1 MSGDRLA
8 VHALLAEYGALLDLG
23 RYDEWLALFAA
34 TCRYCVVP
42 RENHDA
48 GLPAA
53 LIYCDSRAMLE
64 DRIQAL
70 REANKYNIHSD
81 RHIIGLP
88 RLVAERAGGIDI
100 EAPFAVYQTDQEGE
114 TRLFATGLYR
124 DRIER
129 SHEALRIAEKLV
141 LLDTGAVPTLLAT
154 PL

>member
-1 MSGDRLA
+1 MSIDRLA

-23 RYDEWLALFAA
+23 RYDEWLGLFAA
-34 TCRYCVVP
+34 ACTYSVMP
-42 RENHDA
+42 RENFDS
-48 GLPAA
+48 GLPVA
-53 LIYCDSRAMLE
+53 LIFCDSRAALE

-70 REANKYNIHSD
+70 REANKYNIHTD

-88 RLVAERAGGIDI
+88 RIVAEDAQGIDI

-124 DRIER
+124 DRLEGAGA
-129 SHEALRIAEKLV
+129 ALRITEKLV
-141 LLDTGAVPTLLAT
+141 LLDTSAVPTLLAT